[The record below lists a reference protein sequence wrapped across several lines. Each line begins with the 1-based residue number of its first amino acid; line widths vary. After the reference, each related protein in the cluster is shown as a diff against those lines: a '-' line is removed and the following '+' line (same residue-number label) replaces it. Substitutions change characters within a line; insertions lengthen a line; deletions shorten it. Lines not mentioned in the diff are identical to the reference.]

1 MEYNIEF
8 ISRVIAGLAV
18 VLSTIQVIPQLYK
31 VHVRKQVRDLSLETI
46 GLGLFSSFVWA
57 AHGYLISDFTLIMSS
72 TTVAFLQTML
82 MTMYFMYV

>member
-46 GLGLFSSFVWA
+46 GLGLFSSFVCE
-57 AHGYLISDFTLIMSS
+57 YSS
-72 TTVAFLQTML
+72 
-82 MTMYFMYV
+82 

>member
-18 VLSTIQVIPQLYK
+18 VLSTIQVIPQIYK
-31 VHVRKQVRDLSLETI
+31 VYVRKQVRDLSLATI
-46 GLGLFSSFVWA
+46 GLGLFSAFVWA

-72 TTVAFLQTML
+72 TTVGFLQTIL